1 MPTHKYGRR
10 QFKLPILFYFS
21 NFAIQHF
28 NLFHSPSMR
37 RNDTN
42 NKFLLSVMKC
52 FSKKQRLTTT
62 RMVSISLDKDYW
74 RKLTIFCQNQM
85 NLGLWTSFPGSLGR
99 FGGNRRR
106 RTSII
111 RTGGGGGHLPLAF
124 LDSLLL
130 PEHRGIEPR
139 GLRSIPQ
146 GPIRQVLLPRSTRQT
161 SPPPCPPRWRWSSRS
176 APAPVCFPS
185 GPVHGTWR

>member
-1 MPTHKYGRR
+1 MEKLEQETIDLFMLFDSSVNKTINILLFTDLDKLLGNWTNFVSYSLSVPTHKYGRR

-74 RKLTIFCQNQM
+74 RKLTILLSKPNKFR
-85 NLGLWTSFPGSLGR
+85 SLDQ
-99 FGGNRRR
+99 F
-106 RTSII
+106 SW
-111 RTGGGGGHLPLAF
+111 L
-124 LDSLLL
+124 SW
-130 PEHRGIEPR
+130 
-139 GLRSIPQ
+139 
-146 GPIRQVLLPRSTRQT
+146 QV
-161 SPPPCPPRWRWSSRS
+161 WR
-176 APAPVCFPS
+176 
-185 GPVHGTWR
+185 

>member
-1 MPTHKYGRR
+1 MKIQPILYTKTCISYLFVITTNILKIKIGNWTNFVSYSLSVPTHKYGRR

-74 RKLTIFCQNQM
+74 RKLTILLSKTNKFR
-85 NLGLWTSFPGSLGR
+85 SLDQ
-99 FGGNRRR
+99 F
-106 RTSII
+106 SW
-111 RTGGGGGHLPLAF
+111 L
-124 LDSLLL
+124 SW
-130 PEHRGIEPR
+130 
-139 GLRSIPQ
+139 
-146 GPIRQVLLPRSTRQT
+146 QV
-161 SPPPCPPRWRWSSRS
+161 WR
-176 APAPVCFPS
+176 
-185 GPVHGTWR
+185 

>member
-1 MPTHKYGRR
+1 MVNLYWNKIILQASCLTLSLSDKFASRIYVGNWTNFVSYSLSVPTHKYGRR

-62 RMVSISLDKDYW
+62 RTVSISLDRDYW
-74 RKLTIFCQNQM
+74 RKLTILLSKPNKFR
-85 NLGLWTSFPGSLGR
+85 SLDQ
-99 FGGNRRR
+99 F
-106 RTSII
+106 SW
-111 RTGGGGGHLPLAF
+111 L
-124 LDSLLL
+124 S
-130 PEHRGIEPR
+130 
-139 GLRSIPQ
+139 
-146 GPIRQVLLPRSTRQT
+146 
-161 SPPPCPPRWRWSSRS
+161 
-176 APAPVCFPS
+176 
-185 GPVHGTWR
+185 